1 MSASEEVMSSS
12 ERSNDLGEED
22 FNNGIREITILVLMS
37 IILYAGS
44 YVFLS
49 LFRRQDPEEEFL
61 PNCWDDQ
68 IVYKTSFF
76 ICAFSMAVSVG
87 AALLLPISTISN
99 EILHKYP
106 SSWYIKWLN
115 ASLIHGIWNFIF
127 VLSNISLFV
136 CLPFAYLFCE
146 SEGLP
151 FFGNKR
157 GLLARAKETIVTLI
171 LFSLIILGMMYI
183 IAALLDR
190 DKDSIERILNVYS
203 YLPFLYSCVSFLG
216 VLMLLLCTPI
226 GFARLFT
233 IVGDLVIK
241 PTFMRNLEEEFYQA
255 KFEEDSLR
263 HKLDA
268 HMQQLKLPPHAQ
280 NVPLSPLRNA
290 ATGGRLKNGTLLSYY
305 QRNLSSI
312 SAKREGLAS
321 ARKARVWRRI
331 LGYPLIMI
339 SLLLLTSISLICVVS
354 NVGQIAAGF
363 RSLPLGQ
370 NRVDLGMTSLSA
382 LGVLGVVIE
391 VLQIAYLFLTS
402 LVGLYSIPLIR
413 SIRPEP
419 GKTSLTHLILN
430 CGLCLVLSSAL
441 PLLCKILGISNFDL
455 LGSFGEVKWLG
466 NLYIVLFYNAVFAVS
481 ASVCLFNKFTARVR
495 QEIFRRLSLYFS
507 TFIERK
513 GLSVVT
519 TPVTAVAYG
528 SLKTE

>member
-1 MSASEEVMSSS
+1 MS
-12 ERSNDLGEED
+12 L
-22 FNNGIREITILVLMS
+22 
-37 IILYAGS
+37 ILYAGS

-49 LFRRQDPEEEFL
+49 LFKRLDIEEEFL

-76 ICAFSMAVSVG
+76 LCAFSMAVSVG

-115 ASLIHGIWNFIF
+115 ASLIHGIWNLIF
-127 VLSNISLFV
+127 VLSNLSLFV

-146 SEGLP
+146 SEGLQ
-151 FFGNKR
+151 FFGNKK

-216 VLMLLLCTPI
+216 VLMLLICTPI

-263 HKLDA
+263 HKLNV
-268 HMQQLKLPPHAQ
+268 HMQQLQLPIDSQ
-280 NVPLSPLRNA
+280 SIPLSPLRNT
-290 ATGGRLKNGTLLSYY
+290 TGNRLKNGQLMSYY
-305 QRNLSSI
+305 QRNLSAI
-312 SAKREGLAS
+312 SDKRENLAH
-321 ARKARVWRRI
+321 ACNARVWTRI

-339 SLLLLTSISLICVVS
+339 SLLLLTSISLICVVN
-354 NVGQIAAGF
+354 NVGQIIAGF

-370 NRVDLGMTSLSA
+370 NTVDLGMTSLSA

-391 VLQIAYLFLTS
+391 VLQIGYLFLTS
-402 LVGLYSIPLIR
+402 LVGLYTIPLIR
-413 SIRPEP
+413 RIRPEI

-430 CGLCLVLSSAL
+430 CGLCVVLSSAL

-455 LGSFGEVKWLG
+455 LGSFSEVKWLG
-466 NLYIVLFYNAVFAVS
+466 NLYIILFYNAVFAVS
-481 ASVCLFNKFTARVR
+481 ASLCLFNKFTARVR